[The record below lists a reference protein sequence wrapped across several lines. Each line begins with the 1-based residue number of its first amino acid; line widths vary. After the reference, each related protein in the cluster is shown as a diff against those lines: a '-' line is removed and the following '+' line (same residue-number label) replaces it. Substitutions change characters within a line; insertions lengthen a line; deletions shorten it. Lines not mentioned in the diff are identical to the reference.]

1 MSMKDI
7 KALYDIFEGTDI
19 GEVEL
24 QNGEQKLRF
33 TINATIAPK
42 TTLPTKSA
50 APPVNKSTTSTNE
63 KTVTLKELG
72 NIKELQS
79 KWVGFFTRLNPK
91 TSDYYLKLRDEVKK
105 GQIIGHV
112 RVLGVMQD
120 VKSEINGKLKEIL
133 IEEGQ
138 PIEFGQP
145 IMRFEI

>member
-19 GEVEL
+19 GEVEM

-33 TINATIAPK
+33 TISATTAPK
-42 TTLPTKSA
+42 TTPPTKSV
-50 APPVNKSTTSTNE
+50 APPVSKSTTSTNE
-63 KTVTLKELG
+63 KTVTSKELG